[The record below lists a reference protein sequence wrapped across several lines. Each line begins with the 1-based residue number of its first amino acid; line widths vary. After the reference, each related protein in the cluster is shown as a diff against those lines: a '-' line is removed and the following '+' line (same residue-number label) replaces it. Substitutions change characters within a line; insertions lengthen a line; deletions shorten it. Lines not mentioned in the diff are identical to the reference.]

1 MAPSLPSRT
10 LFPFPLHTASRTLSD
25 PTAVSVVPVRVSA
38 KAGFARAWNFQHPT
52 AHITALGVMRCAP
65 GEGRPINGVCT
76 PIKGAD
82 TLSSSSSS
90 SSSSAPTLPQA
101 VLDREVGY
109 TPVAIPGELVV
120 PLGWAELPAG
130 STVWLFVP
138 NSPNPGEE
146 PGLGLQLASATHP
159 LLQTYVDI
167 CVLGCLEFSR
177 EFAIE
182 FIQSTVGWDG
192 PWLNDREVAR
202 RPWIHQP
209 KWRAVDDLLMEVI
222 PIEYE
227 ARMLSSEYGAWLIGV
242 AQATAA
248 EGEETPVVTPA
259 LAEAASGHAS
269 VANEVYH

>member
-1 MAPSLPSRT
+1 M
-10 LFPFPLHTASRTLSD
+10 
-25 PTAVSVVPVRVSA
+25 
-38 KAGFARAWNFQHPT
+38 
-52 AHITALGVMRCAP
+52 
-65 GEGRPINGVCT
+65 
-76 PIKGAD
+76 
-82 TLSSSSSS
+82 
-90 SSSSAPTLPQA
+90 
-101 VLDREVGY
+101 
-109 TPVAIPGELVV
+109 
-120 PLGWAELPAG
+120 
-130 STVWLFVP
+130 
-138 NSPNPGEE
+138 
-146 PGLGLQLASATHP
+146 
-159 LLQTYVDI
+159 
-167 CVLGCLEFSR
+167 LGCLEFSR

-242 AQATAA
+242 AQAAAA